1 MKPSTTRRGLT
12 TLAAIL
18 IAFPAAL
25 PAEHDNSS
33 EHTAAGRIAYHYVGR
48 VSLNFLNGT
57 GIVYGYLTDLAGVT
71 SAASLFQGTPGE
83 TTALLT
89 FRANINFQPLPGNGP
104 IGNGQ
109 FAVTPVLVTPGN
121 FQIYFTPSQ
130 SHDWTDPNTFSSGQ
144 VIATLARGLEQFSV
158 LATFSSNAGSAAS
171 QIKHAVLPG
180 WPPHKP
186 ARHFSQRRNK
196 HHYWTRHRA
205 SSEHAHCPHL
215 RVRRLRSHHWRL
227 IGLGKPVCFS
237 GEC

>member
-158 LATFSSNAGSAAS
+158 LATFSSNAGSAALKS
-171 QIKHAVLPG
+171 STPFSLDGRRINLRDIFPNGVTNITTGPAIGLPG
-180 WPPHKP
+180 STPTAPIF
-186 ARHFSQRRNK
+186 AFAG
-196 HHYWTRHRA
+196 YALT
-205 SSEHAHCPHL
+205 
-215 RVRRLRSHHWRL
+215 
-227 IGLGKPVCFS
+227 IGD
-237 GEC
+237 